1 MTKDSV
7 EAEEARDRPKTRH
20 IDVLLGQ
27 RVRLVRDAKPV
38 SREDMADYLGVSVAT
53 IQRYENG
60 SQRIAAARLWQIC
73 RRLDVKLAHLFAGL
87 PHQVMTDGGVAEE
100 RRSTFDREDGRAK
113 TLVLL
118 AKAVGKLP
126 ADRLEIAV
134 PVVKALKPNRKR

>member
-1 MTKDSV
+1 MAENPDS
-7 EAEEARDRPKTRH
+7 EEAKDRPKTRH
-20 IDVLLGQ
+20 IDERLG
-27 RVRLVRDAKPV
+27 RHVRLARDAKPV

-87 PHQVMTDGGVAEE
+87 PHHVISEAGMAEE
-100 RRSTFDREDGRAK
+100 GSPRFDHEDGRAK

-126 ADRLEIAV
+126 ADRLELAV
-134 PVVKALKPNRKR
+134 PVMKALKPKRS